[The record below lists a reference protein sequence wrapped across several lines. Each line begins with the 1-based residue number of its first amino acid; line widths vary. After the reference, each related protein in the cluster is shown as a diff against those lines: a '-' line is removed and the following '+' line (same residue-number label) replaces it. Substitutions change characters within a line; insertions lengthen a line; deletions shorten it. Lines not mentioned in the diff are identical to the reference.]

1 MPRRMRVRLFVLTA
15 TLPLL
20 LWAALPLTS
29 TGQTGRVAKLQSKIE
44 KKRAEVEKKKRTERV
59 LASEV
64 ARYSRKIGSL
74 QGDITA
80 LQRKQ
85 VAIQA
90 DLDRKRAELARI
102 QERLR
107 RERARLIR
115 LKARQVEGQAALAK
129 RLVELYK
136 ADRPDVVTVVLEADG
151 FDDLLT
157 RTEFMQRVSNQDAR
171 IIRTVKAAKVEATRT
186 ARTLARLERDAEK
199 VAAQIQDRRDEV
211 AEVKGQLVDRRDEFA
226 AVRGKKNEVLTNV
239 REDRHELEGHLRGLE
254 AEQAKIT
261 AALQRSAASNGY
273 DPGVAGPVRQGSG
286 SFVWPVNGPITS
298 GFGPRWGRLHAG
310 VDISAPEGTPIRA
323 AASGKVVLLG
333 WTGGYGNYTCIQ
345 HGGGIST
352 CYAHQV
358 RYGTS
363 MGASVSQGQVMG
375 YVGNTGNS
383 FGAHLHFE
391 VRINGSPVNPAGYL

>member
-20 LWAALPLTS
+20 LWAALPLVS
-29 TGQTGRVAKLQSKIE
+29 TGQTGRAAKIQSKIE
-44 KKRAEVEKKKRTERV
+44 KKRAEVEAKKRREGALST
-59 LASEV
+59 EV
-64 ARYSRKIGSL
+64 ARYSRKISDL

-80 LQRKQ
+80 LQAKQ
-85 VAIQA
+85 VSIQA

-115 LKARQVEGQAALAK
+115 LKARQAEGQAALAE

-157 RTEFMQRVSNQDAR
+157 RTEYMQRVSDQDAR
-171 IIRTVKAAKVEATRT
+171 IIRTVRLAKADATRT
-186 ARTLARLERDAEK
+186 ARTLAELERDARK
-199 VAAQIQDRRDEV
+199 VAAQIQSRRDEV
-211 AEVKGQLVDRRDEFA
+211 AAVKGQLVDRRDEFA
-226 AVRGKKNEVLTNV
+226 VVRSAKNAVLTNV
-239 REDRHELEGHLRGLE
+239 REDRNKLEDHLRGLE
-254 AEQAKIT
+254 AEQARIS
-261 AALQRSAASNGY
+261 AALQKAAAGNGY
-273 DPGVAGPVRQGSG
+273 NTAVAGPVRQGSG
-286 SFVWPVNGPITS
+286 SFVWPVNGPVTS
-298 GFGPRWGRLHAG
+298 AFGPRWGRLHAG
-310 VDISAPEGTPIRA
+310 IDIGAPNGTPIRA
-323 AASGKVVLLG
+323 ADSGRVVLLG
-333 WTGGYGNYTCIQ
+333 WTGGYGNYTCVS
-345 HGGGIST
+345 HGGAISS
-352 CYAHQV
+352 CYAHQS

-363 MGASVSQGQVMG
+363 MGASVSKGQVIG

-383 FGAHLHFE
+383 FGAHVHFE

>member
-15 TLPLL
+15 TLPLV

-29 TGQTGRVAKLQSKIE
+29 TGQTGRIASIQSKIE
-44 KKRAEVEKKKRTERV
+44 KKRAEVEAKKRRERV

-64 ARYSRKIGSL
+64 ARYSRKIGNL
-74 QGDITA
+74 QGDITR
-80 LQRKQ
+80 LQAKQ
-85 VAIQA
+85 VSIQA
-90 DLDRKRAELARI
+90 DLDRKRDELARI

-107 RERARLIR
+107 QERARLIR
-115 LKARQVEGQAALAK
+115 LKARQAEGQAALAT

-136 ADRPDVVTVVLEADG
+136 ADRPDVVTVVLESDG
-151 FDDLLT
+151 FEDLLT
-157 RTEFMQRVSNQDAR
+157 RTEFMQRVSSQDAR
-171 IIRTVKAAKVEATRT
+171 IIRIVRLAKADATRT
-186 ARTLARLERDAEK
+186 ARRLVQLERDAK
-199 VAAQIQDRRDEV
+199 RVAAQIEARRNEV
-211 AEVKGQLVDRRDEFA
+211 AQVKGQLVDRRDQYA
-226 AVRGKKNEVLTNV
+226 AVRGKKNAVLSNV

-254 AEQAKIT
+254 AEQARVS
-261 AALQRSAASNGY
+261 AALQRSASSNGY
-273 DPGVAGPVRQGSG
+273 NPSVAGPVRQGSG
-286 SFVWPVNGPITS
+286 SFIWPVNGPLTS
-298 GFGPRWGRLHAG
+298 PFGPRWGRLHAG

-333 WTGGYGNYTCIQ
+333 WTGGYGNYTCVQ
-345 HGGGIST
+345 HGGATST
-352 CYAHQV
+352 CYAHQS

-363 MGASVSQGQVMG
+363 MGASVSQGQVIG

>member
-15 TLPLL
+15 TLPLV

-29 TGQTGRVAKLQSKIE
+29 PGQTGRIAKIQSKIE
-44 KKRAEVEKKKRTERV
+44 RKRAEVDAKKRRERV
-59 LASEV
+59 LASDV
-64 ARYSRKIGSL
+64 AQYSRKIGSL
-74 QGDITA
+74 QSDIST

-115 LKARQVEGQAALAK
+115 LKARQAEGQAALAT

-151 FDDLLT
+151 FEDLLT
-157 RTEFMQRVSNQDAR
+157 RTEFMQRVSSQDAR

-186 ARTLARLERDAEK
+186 ARSLTRLERDAKK
-199 VAAQIQDRRDEV
+199 VAAQIEARRDEV
-211 AEVKGQLVDRRDEFA
+211 AQVKGALVDRRDQFA
-226 AVRGKKNEVLTNV
+226 AVRGKKNEVLSTV
-239 REDRHELEGHLRGLE
+239 REDRQELEDHVRGLE
-254 AEQAKIT
+254 AQQARIA
-261 AALQRSAASNGY
+261 AALQRAASNNGY
-273 DPGVAGPVRQGSG
+273 NAGVAGPVRQGSG
-286 SFVWPVNGPITS
+286 SFIWPVNGPITS
-298 GFGPRWGRLHAG
+298 AFGPRWGRLHAG
-310 VDISAPEGTPIRA
+310 IDISSPQGTPIRA
-323 AASGKVVLLG
+323 ADSGRVVLMG
-333 WTGGYGNYTCIQ
+333 WTGGYGNYTCVS
-345 HGGGIST
+345 HGGAVST
-352 CYAHQV
+352 CYAHQS

-363 MGASVSQGQVMG
+363 NGASVSKGQVIG

>member
-20 LWAALPLTS
+20 LWAVLPLAS
-29 TGQTGRVAKLQSKIE
+29 TGQTGRAAKLQDKIE
-44 KKRAEVEKKKRTERV
+44 QKRAEVEKKKKTERV

-74 QGDITA
+74 QSDITA
-80 LQRKQ
+80 LQQKQ

-115 LKARQVEGQAALAK
+115 LKARQAEGQAALAK

-186 ARTLARLERDAEK
+186 ARTLADLERDAKK

-211 AEVKGQLVDRRDEFA
+211 AQVKGQLVDRRDQFA
-226 AVRGKKNEVLTNV
+226 AVRGKKNEVLSNV
-239 REDRHELEGHLRGLE
+239 REDRREIEDHLRGLE
-254 AEQAKIT
+254 AEQARIA
-261 AALQRSAASNGY
+261 AALQKAAAGNGY
-273 DPGVAGPVRQGSG
+273 NSAVAGPVRQGSG
-286 SFVWPVNGPITS
+286 SFVWPVNGPVTS
-298 GFGPRWGRLHAG
+298 AFGPRWGRLHAG
-310 VDISAPEGTPIRA
+310 MDIAAPNGTPIRA
-323 AASGKVVLLG
+323 ADSGKVVLLG
-333 WTGGYGNYTCIQ
+333 WTGGYGNYTCVS
-345 HGGGIST
+345 HGGAVST
-352 CYAHQV
+352 CYAHQS

-363 MGASVSQGQVMG
+363 MGASVSKGQVIG

-383 FGAHLHFE
+383 FGDHLHFE

>member
-1 MPRRMRVRLFVLTA
+1 MPRRMRLRLFVVTV
-15 TLPLL
+15 TLPLV

-29 TGQTGRVAKLQSKIE
+29 TGQTGRISKLRSKIE
-44 KKRAEVEKKKRTERV
+44 KKRAEVNAKKRTERV

-107 RERARLIR
+107 NERARLIR
-115 LKARQVEGQAALAK
+115 LKARQAEGQAALAD

-136 ADRPDVVTVVLEADG
+136 ADRPDMVTVVLDADG
-151 FDDLLT
+151 FEDLLT
-157 RTEFMQRVSNQDAR
+157 RTEFMQRVSSQDAR
-171 IIRTVKAAKVEATRT
+171 IIRTVKAAKADAVST
-186 ARTLARLERDAEK
+186 ARRLSELERDAKK
-199 VAAQIQDRRDEV
+199 VAAQIQARRDEV
-211 AEVKGQLVDRRDEFA
+211 AEVKGQLVDRRDQYA
-226 AVRGKKNEVLTNV
+226 AVRGKKNAVLSNV
-239 REDRHELEGHLRGLE
+239 REDRQDLEGHLRGLE
-254 AEQAKIT
+254 AEQAKIA
-261 AALQRSAASNGY
+261 AALQRSAASNGFN
-273 DPGVAGPVRQGSG
+273 PGVAGPVRQGSG
-286 SFVWPVNGPITS
+286 SFVWPVNGPVTS

-310 VDISAPEGTPIRA
+310 MDIASPNGSPIRA
-323 AASGKVVLLG
+323 ADSGKVVLLG
-333 WTGGYGNYTCIQ
+333 WTGGYGNYTCVQ
-345 HGGGIST
+345 HGGGTST
-352 CYAHQV
+352 CYAHQS

-363 MGASVSQGQVMG
+363 LGASVGKGQVIG

>member
-1 MPRRMRVRLFVLTA
+1 
-15 TLPLL
+15 
-20 LWAALPLTS
+20 
-29 TGQTGRVAKLQSKIE
+29 
-44 KKRAEVEKKKRTERV
+44 
-59 LASEV
+59 
-64 ARYSRKIGSL
+64 
-74 QGDITA
+74 
-80 LQRKQ
+80 
-85 VAIQA
+85 
-90 DLDRKRAELARI
+90 
-102 QERLR
+102 
-107 RERARLIR
+107 
-115 LKARQVEGQAALAK
+115 
-129 RLVELYK
+129 
-136 ADRPDVVTVVLEADG
+136 VVTVVLEADG

>member
-1 MPRRMRVRLFVLTA
+1 MPRRMRLRLLVLTA
-15 TLPLL
+15 TLPLV
-20 LWAALPLTS
+20 LWAALPLAS
-29 TGQTGRVAKLQSKIE
+29 SGQTARVSAIQSKIE
-44 KKRAEVEKKKRTERV
+44 KKRAEVEAKKRRERV

-64 ARYSRKIGSL
+64 ARYSKKIYSL

-80 LQRKQ
+80 LQARQ
-85 VAIQA
+85 VKIQA
-90 DLDRKRAELARI
+90 DLDRKRSELARI

-107 RERARLIR
+107 QERARLVR
-115 LKARQVEGQAALAK
+115 LKARQAEGQAALAT

-136 ADRPDVVTVVLEADG
+136 ADRPDMVTVVLEADG
-151 FDDLLT
+151 FADLLT
-157 RTEFMQRVSNQDAR
+157 RTEFMQRVSSQDAR
-171 IIRTVKAAKVEATRT
+171 IIRTVRAAKVDATRT
-186 ARTLARLERDAEK
+186 AKRLVQLERDAK
-199 VAAQIQDRRDEV
+199 KIALQIQSRRDEV
-211 AEVKGQLVDRRDEFA
+211 ARIKGELVDRRDQFA
-226 AVRGKKNEVLTNV
+226 SVRGQKNAVLSNV
-239 REDRHELEGHLRGLE
+239 REDRNELEGHLRGLE
-254 AEQAKIT
+254 AEQARVS
-261 AALQRSAASNGY
+261 AALQRSAASNGFN
-273 DPGVAGPVRQGSG
+273 PGVVGPVRQGSG
-286 SFVWPVNGPITS
+286 SFVWPVSGPITS

-345 HGGGIST
+345 HGGGTST

-363 MGASVSQGQVMG
+363 MGATVSQGQVMG

>member
-15 TLPLL
+15 TLPLV
-20 LWAALPLTS
+20 LWAALPMSS
-29 TGQTGRVAKLQSKIE
+29 TGQSARISSIQSKIE
-44 KKRAEVEKKKRTERV
+44 KKRREVEAKKRRERV

-64 ARYSRKIGSL
+64 ATYSRKIGNL
-74 QGDITA
+74 QSDITR
-80 LQRKQ
+80 LQARQ

-90 DLDRKRAELARI
+90 DLDRKRDELARI

-107 RERARLIR
+107 QERARLIR
-115 LKARQVEGQAALAK
+115 LKARQAEGQAALAK

-136 ADRPDVVTVVLEADG
+136 ADRPDMVTVVLEADG
-151 FDDLLT
+151 FEDLLT

-171 IIRTVKAAKVEATRT
+171 IIRTVKAAKADATRT
-186 ARTLARLERDAEK
+186 ARRLVQLERDAKK
-199 VAAQIQDRRDEV
+199 VAAQIQARRDEV
-211 AEVKGQLVDRRDEFA
+211 AAVKGQLVDRRDQYA
-226 AVRGKKNEVLTNV
+226 TVRGQKNQVLANV
-239 REDRHELEGHLRGLE
+239 REDRHELEDHLRGLE
-254 AEQAKIT
+254 AEQARVQ
-261 AALQRSAASNGY
+261 AALQASAASNGFN
-273 DPGVAGPVRQGSG
+273 PGVAGPVRQGSG
-286 SFVWPVNGPITS
+286 SYVWPVNGPITS

-333 WTGGYGNYTCIQ
+333 WTGGYGNYTCVQ
-345 HGGGIST
+345 HGGGTST
-352 CYAHQV
+352 CYAHQS

-363 MGASVSQGQVMG
+363 MGASVSQGQVIG
-375 YVGNTGNS
+375 YVGNTGHS